1 MRGLIGGMVAGALV
15 SVAGLGGLSVINA
28 PQAPRVSLENQQGAE
43 PDAPV
48 APDTGQQAETETA
61 QPVENPVE
69 SPTENAASSPVGS
82 LEIDAPQTPD
92 LPDDAPLATAQPPE
106 EPEPATPVET
116 APSEPAPMTDTD
128 PLAMPE
134 VLGVE
139 GSLGAPDTP
148 EGVEMTAEMEA
159 PVLPNPQA
167 MAPQTPQSEADLVL
181 STDPEPPVTTV
192 IDSQMEA
199 ESESDE
205 AFIVDLGADAPQD
218 EASEPIASESAP
230 APRLQ
235 LQGGQNTLLGERDTG
250 VTIRRPAT
258 EAEPADLEGAALRDD
273 RDEAQDGAQGV
284 TSALTAFSAEAPL
297 TQGIPLMA
305 VVLIDDGSMP
315 AAAAALAGLPF
326 AVTIALDPAQEGAT
340 ERMQAYRAAGYEIAV
355 LGKLPEGALPSDVEV
370 TFESVFGAVPEAIA
384 LLDIGEGGLQQ
395 DRAVTQQA
403 MGVLQAQGRGLI
415 TASQG
420 LNMAVRAAE
429 QADVPAAVVYREL
442 DGEGQDARVIRRFFD
457 QAAFRARQESGVVLV
472 GRVRPDT
479 LSAMILWGAANQDGQ
494 VALVPV
500 SAVLLAQE

>member
-28 PQAPRVSLENQQGAE
+28 PQAPRVSLENQQGEA
-43 PDAPV
+43 PDAPSV
-48 APDTGQQAETETA
+48 PDAGQPTEVDTE
-61 QPVENPVE
+61 QPVETPVE
-69 SPTENAASSPVGS
+69 SPIENAASSPVGS

-92 LPDDAPLATAQPPE
+92 LPDDTPLATAQPPE
-106 EPEPATPVET
+106 EPEPAAPVET

-148 EGVEMTAEMEA
+148 EGVDMTTEMEA

-192 IDSQMEA
+192 IDSQEEA
-199 ESESDE
+199 TGESDE
-205 AFIVDLGADAPQD
+205 AFIVDLGADAPQE
-218 EASEPIASESAP
+218 EASEQIASEGAP

-258 EAEPADLEGAALRDD
+258 ETEPEPADQDGPL
-273 RDEAQDGAQGV
+273 RDEALDGALGV

-297 TQGIPLMA
+297 TQGTPLMA

-326 AVTIALDPAQEGAT
+326 TVTIALDPAQEGAT
-340 ERMQAYRAAGYEIAV
+340 ERMRAYRAAGYEIAV

-429 QADVPAAVVYREL
+429 QAEVPAAVVYREL

-500 SAVLLAQE
+500 SAILLAQD